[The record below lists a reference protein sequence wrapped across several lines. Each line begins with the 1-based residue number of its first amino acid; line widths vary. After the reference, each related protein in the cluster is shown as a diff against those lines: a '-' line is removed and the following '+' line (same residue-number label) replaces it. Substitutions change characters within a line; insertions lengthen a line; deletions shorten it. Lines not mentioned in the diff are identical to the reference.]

1 MSGGDLDGDTYFI
14 CWDEHL
20 VQSLSPE
27 DMVDPGKY
35 EKPKIVKEKPQGGGI
50 PDYFVF
56 YLERDCLGKISNLH
70 MALCDQYG
78 KDGPKVPDC
87 LTLAHF

>member
-1 MSGGDLDGDTYFI
+1 MSGGDLDGDVYFI

-20 VQSLSPE
+20 VNNLSPK

-35 EKPKIVKEKPQGGGI
+35 EKPKFLKEKPQGDEI

-56 YLERDCLGKISNLH
+56 YLERDCLGKIANLH
-70 MALCDQYG
+70 MAFCD
-78 KDGPKVPDC
+78 
-87 LTLAHF
+87 